1 MASKTNTK
9 PASKASAKSKAAA
22 ITNNDDL
29 NIKVDTVKTEVK
41 IEVKPEVKPAV
52 KQESKKESKQ
62 ESNQD
67 NKPLSSTNFNP
78 SNVNFGN
85 IYTDQYDNRSIKTT
99 YNNKDFYMVARGC
112 RINVFKLQDN
122 GKYNLYVNVTDDDF
136 INAIKS
142 YDDSLIKYGSD
153 NSKLFFD
160 DEMSEEDCR
169 ELFKPKTL
177 SLHEKYGY
185 SISCNLKK
193 KDFICKSKTDSIT
206 DVSDLTVALQK
217 GTIVD
222 VCFDFG
228 KIKLGLNKY
237 SVGVEI
243 KQVNI
248 ISVGAASAY
257 KSNAIKLEDFNLN
270 KLKIN
275 EIETLEK
282 GNKKTQMLYGE
293 DDNKKPLKF
302 LFENIEGRIF
312 GNKQPND
319 EKTSYSLNIKLN
331 PEQHKKFDE
340 INEETLKQTIQ
351 ELCKGMD
358 ANKAA
363 LKAKVVKKEFKSI
376 VTYSKADQ
384 DKIKKGE
391 KPTYPPS
398 IWIKIYHSDEKDTD
412 GNEKGFCG
420 KIVNAEGNKPINNS
434 DELVAIKNLN
444 IKSLEIYNKHI
455 WIGAKGISVNFTLN
469 KCEISMDVAPSYD
482 MDFIDD
488 GYSNNKPIVKE
499 AVKEIAKA
507 VVKEEDDE
515 STEEEAENSSEEE
528 NSDSD

>member
-1 MASKTNTK
+1 MASKTNSK

-29 NIKVDTVKTEVK
+29 NIKLDALKL
-41 IEVKPEVKPAV
+41 
-52 KQESKKESKQ
+52 ESKPESKQ
-62 ESNQD
+62 ESKPD

-112 RINVFKLQDN
+112 RINAFKLQDN

-142 YDDSLIKYGSD
+142 YDDSLIKYGAN

-160 DEMSEEDCR
+160 DDMSEEDCI

-193 KDFICKSKTDSIT
+193 KDFICKSKTDSVT

-270 KLKIN
+270 KFKIN

-282 GNKKTQMLYGE
+282 GNKKTQMLYGD

-319 EKTSYSLNIKLN
+319 EKTSYSLNIKLS
-331 PEQHKKFDE
+331 PEQHKQFDI
-340 INEETLKQTIQ
+340 INEESLKQTIQ

-376 VTYSKADQ
+376 VTYSKTDQ
-384 DKIKKGE
+384 EKIKKNE

-420 KIVNAEGNKPINNS
+420 KIVNADGNKPINNA
-434 DELVAIKNLN
+434 DDLTAIKNLN

-482 MDFIDD
+482 MDFIDE
-488 GYSNNKPIVKE
+488 GISNISISISNNKPIVKE
-499 AVKEIAKA
+499 AVKAKE
-507 VVKEEDDE
+507 VIKEDDE
-515 STEEEAENSSEEE
+515 TTEEEVENSSEED
-528 NSDSD
+528 SDSD